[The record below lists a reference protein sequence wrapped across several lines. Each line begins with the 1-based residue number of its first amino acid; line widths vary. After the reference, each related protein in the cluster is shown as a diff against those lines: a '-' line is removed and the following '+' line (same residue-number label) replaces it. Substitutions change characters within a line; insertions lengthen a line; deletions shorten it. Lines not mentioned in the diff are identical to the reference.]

1 MEYKNNIVLRKRQR
15 KGVTALF
22 LDITSG
28 GRRKQESL
36 KLYLVPELTRDDK
49 RKNKETMQLAEAI
62 RAERFT
68 QLKKKAYDLDDPVD
82 LGLYDFFDVVMREKT
97 SNGVYPAGRT
107 ALKAYEPKNIRLSS
121 VDVDWVRGFVRY
133 LDTTSTG
140 YDATKKLSQNTK
152 IAYYSILRTVL
163 REALKRRLI
172 RTDPCMGVEG
182 PKRRDCERQYLTLD
196 ELRRL
201 AATPIPR
208 DDIRRAFLFSCLTG
222 LRLSDVTK
230 MRWSE
235 VSEVEGMTR
244 LSFRQKKTGGVQYID
259 VNAEAVALMGARK
272 KGSDPVFGSIGSPP
286 QVCANISKWVAKAG
300 IDKHITF
307 HCARHTFATMLLT
320 LGTDLYTVSK
330 LLGHRQIQTT
340 QIYAKIV
347 DEKRREAVKK
357 IPPLNI

>member
-68 QLKKKAYDLDDPVD
+68 QLKKKVYDLDDPVD

-121 VDVDWVRGFVRY
+121 VSVDWVRGFVRY
-133 LDTTSTG
+133 LETAGTG
-140 YDATKKLSQNTK
+140 YDSSKKLSQNTK
-152 IAYYSILRTVL
+152 IAYYSIIRTVL

-172 RTDPCMGVEG
+172 KTDPCMGVEG
-182 PKRRDCERQYLTLD
+182 PKRRDSERQYLTLD

-235 VSEVEGMTR
+235 VSEVDGMTR

-259 VNAEAVALMGARK
+259 VNAEAVALMGERK
-272 KGSDPVFGSIGSPP
+272 KGNDPVFGSIGSPP
-286 QVCANISKWVAKAG
+286 QLCANISKWVAKAG

-320 LGTDLYTVSK
+320 LGADLYTVSK

-347 DEKRREAVKK
+347 DEKRRDAGRG
-357 IPPLNI
+357 IPPLDI

>member
-1 MEYKNNIVLRKRQR
+1 MRKR
-15 KGVTALF
+15 KGVTTLF

-62 RAERFT
+62 RAERLT
-68 QLKKKAYDLDDPVD
+68 LLKKKAYDLSDPID
-82 LGLYDFFDVVMREKT
+82 LGLYDFFDVVVREKKT
-97 SNGVYPAGRT
+97 PNSVYSASRT
-107 ALKAYEPKNIRLSS
+107 ALKAYEPKNIRLSAVS
-121 VDVDWVRGFVRY
+121 AEWVRGFVRH
-133 LDTTSTG
+133 LENSSTG
-140 YDATKKLSQNTK
+140 FDESKKLSQNTK
-152 IAYYSILRTVL
+152 IAYYATLKSVL
-163 REALKRRLI
+163 REALKRGLI
-172 RTDPCMGVEG
+172 RTDPCLGVCG
-182 PKRRDCERQYLTLD
+182 PKKRDTERQYLTLE

-201 AATPIPR
+201 AATPNQK
-208 DDIRRAFLFSCLTG
+208 DGVRRAFLFSCLTG
-222 LRLSDVTK
+222 LRWSDVTK

-244 LSFRQKKTGGVQYID
+244 LSFRQKKTGEVQYID
-259 VNAEAVALMGARK
+259 VNAEAVALMGERQD
-272 KGSDPVFGSIGSPP
+272 GNGFVFGRVCSPP
-286 QVCANISKWVAKAG
+286 QVCANIAAWVARAG

-320 LGTDLYTVSK
+320 LGEDLYTVSK

-347 DEKRREAVKK
+347 DKKRRDAVKK
-357 IPPLNI
+357 LPPLSI